1 MTKAGPNSGHAEIKS
16 VWRATKT
23 ELVLVRYRRHRRRV
37 SSRAC
42 RTMDLRRRG
51 RRAAPPPAAR
61 GARGGNETFLN
72 RKQMMALHH
81 TFTSSPVM
89 AAVRQV
95 LHGELLRGGICV
107 QRDGHE
113 VELTPAFRKHLNTRW
128 AKFAADV
135 VDSFL
140 TFGIAVVA
148 FDEDKD
154 LARQRRR
161 LPGASTEP
169 LLAPLVPPL
178 ECVDVA
184 VAPAGRLGYAREY
197 SVYTR
202 SATHHARRDHD
213 ARVHVRDK
221 PDAGGNLVSPM
232 SACFDYISFVDCLQE
247 LALAA
252 EVTNSRVHVF
262 TQQVRA
268 SGTEAASPFAFDTL
282 SREVATD
289 LDTEANVAAAE
300 ALSRQLQLT
309 RLLNRL
315 QTTRQSEPALH
326 VVAHVAKMRGEAER
340 VRDGAHAERRRGV
353 ELIPQVPIRPA
364 LGRRRWLPRAEV
376 GDARGCAVDGDARR
390 AAAHHH
396 LPKVWYAPRPQLPC
410 RRAVQPAAVAVGGAA
425 REHDVGL
432 ERIRVQDARRAARR
446 ARGRGIAQQVAQQDA
461 RPRGRRALDDA
472 PQRGARRARARSCAV
487 GPPARRTGARPS
499 RALRRVPSI
508 V

>member
-1 MTKAGPNSGHAEIKS
+1 MLALSAPPTASLLPGVLHDGPPPPRPPRS
-16 VWRATKT
+16 
-23 ELVLVRYRRHRRRV
+23 RRR
-37 SSRAC
+37 R
-42 RTMDLRRRG
+42 L
-51 RRAAPPPAAR
+51 P

-72 RKQMMALHH
+72 REQMTALHH

-107 QRDGHE
+107 QRHGHE

-128 AKFAADV
+128 IKFAADV
-135 VDSFL
+135 IDSFL
-140 TFGIAVVA
+140 TFGLAVVA

-154 LARQRRR
+154 LVRQRRR
-161 LPGASTEP
+161 LPGALTGP

-178 ECVDVA
+178 ECIDVA

-268 SGTEAASPFAFDTL
+268 SGTEAASPFAFDAL

-300 ALSRQLQLT
+300 ALAHQLQLT
-309 RLLNRL
+309 RVLNRL
-315 QTTRQSEPALH
+315 QTTRQPEPA
-326 VVAHVAKMRGEAER
+326 RG
-340 VRDGAHAERRRGV
+340 G
-353 ELIPQVPIRPA
+353 
-364 LGRRRWLPRAEV
+364 
-376 GDARGCAVDGDARR
+376 GCARR
-390 AAAHHH
+390 
-396 LPKVWYAPRPQLPC
+396 PGPVPRDPRQLLH
-410 RRAVQPAAVAVGGAA
+410 GAQGQQI
-425 REHDVGL
+425 VT
-432 ERIRVQDARRAARR
+432 Q
-446 ARGRGIAQQVAQQDA
+446 GRTA
-461 RPRGRRALDDA
+461 
-472 PQRGARRARARSCAV
+472 GARRPRAASAPQHRARHGRLRCA
-487 GPPARRTGARPS
+487 GRFAPKLQIRCKDTGRERAAQRHGSFPGKGHERRADGG
-499 RALRRVPSI
+499 VPRTLQCS
-508 V
+508 